1 MLMRYLCS
9 QHFAVSAAVAVQV
22 HEEVLRLLQAAESQ
36 PSLETAQ
43 LGSLLERML
52 RASRTSRRC
61 CGVLSQPQQHAC
73 IRLLQSLHGQR
84 TWLDLLE
91 PHC

>member
-1 MLMRYLCS
+1 MTAT
-9 QHFAVSAAVAVQV
+9 AVLQV
-22 HEEVLRLLQAAESQ
+22 HEEVLRLLQASESQ

-61 CGVLSQPQQHAC
+61 CDIISQPQQHAC
-73 IRLLQSLHGQR
+73 IRLLQSLPAE
-84 TWLDLLE
+84 WAWPLLLE
-91 PHC
+91 PYC